1 MTKRPRIV
9 LQPFLVSK
17 VFFLL
22 NQVKLR
28 VMFSG
33 QGQSLKAMKK
43 NPVWGMAKMV
53 IGAFSFLWVA
63 SSFLAYKLKKEKPF
77 LLRS

>member
-1 MTKRPRIV
+1 
-9 LQPFLVSK
+9 
-17 VFFLL
+17 
-22 NQVKLR
+22 
-28 VMFSG
+28 
-33 QGQSLKAMKK
+33 
-43 NPVWGMAKMV
+43 MAKMV